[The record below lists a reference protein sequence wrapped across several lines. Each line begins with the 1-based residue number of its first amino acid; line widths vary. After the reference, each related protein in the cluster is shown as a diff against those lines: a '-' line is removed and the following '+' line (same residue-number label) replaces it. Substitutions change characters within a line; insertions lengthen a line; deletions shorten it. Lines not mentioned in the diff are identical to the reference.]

1 MQLPEQPLY
10 PLSRH
15 FGHSQ
20 ETIFDGFEPS
30 ASAFR
35 SLAVCRDL
43 VDLADGSVQ
52 ERPNPIQAR
61 AD

>member
-10 PLSRH
+10 PLARH

-20 ETIFDGFEPS
+20 ETIFDGFQPP
-30 ASAFR
+30 ASAFCP
-35 SLAVCRDL
+35 LAVCRDL